1 MNKTAFTN
9 FPICDNFLKTKH
21 ALMRSMVLV
30 LVLFTS
36 SISALYSQPPTGST
50 ITFEDG
56 AIRLLVASSS
66 SPSAANIDG
75 KALTVAVNNTSGN
88 HLIAV
93 NNTFATVT
101 GGADLGVIATN
112 VSGGVASYFTL
123 KSDNNTHNWGV
134 TSLHF
139 GIALGAGQNV
149 TVQGYDDG
157 VAVSGTIVRALSA
170 GPNNFA
176 LVSSDFTTAG
186 GFTNIDEIRFTLL
199 TPVPSD
205 FAIDDVLLAA
215 AVAANNAPTIGGT
228 SAGQAVNDNATISP
242 FSAITVADGDG
253 DNVTATITLDNNAK
267 GVITGADAGAG
278 PYTMTSK
285 TPAAMQ
291 TALRALVFNPTDN
304 RTATS
309 ETTTFTVVVNDG
321 TVDATNNTT
330 TVISSAVAPTVT
342 SVTVPSNATYIAG
355 GNLDFT
361 VNFSENVTVNTGG
374 GTPQMSITIGATTRQ
389 AVYQSGSGSGALLFR
404 YIIQAGELDTDGIA
418 VGTLSANGG
427 TLRDAGAKDATLTL
441 NSVGVTT
448 AVLVDAV
455 APTVTSVTVPS
466 NATYLAGGNLDFTVN
481 FSEN

>member
-1 MNKTAFTN
+1 MMNKVNKEFMNKTAFTN

-93 NNTFATVT
+93 GNSFATVT

-112 VSGGVASYFTL
+112 VGGVASYFTL

-157 VAVSGTIVRALSA
+157 VAVSGTIVKALSA

-186 GFTNIDEIRFTLL
+186 GFTNIDEIRFTLT
-199 TPVPSD
+199 TPVASD

-215 AVAANNAPTIGGT
+215 ASVPCAAPT
-228 SAGQAVNDNATISP
+228 
-242 FSAITVADGDG
+242 
-253 DNVTATITLDNNAK
+253 
-267 GVITGADAGAG
+267 
-278 PYTMTSK
+278 
-285 TPAAMQ
+285 AA
-291 TALRALVFNPTDN
+291 A
-304 RTATS
+304 
-309 ETTTFTVVVNDG
+309 
-321 TVDATNNTT
+321 
-330 TVISSAVAPTVT
+330 
-342 SVTVPSNATYIAG
+342 
-355 GNLDFT
+355 
-361 VNFSENVTVNTGG
+361 
-374 GTPQMSITIGATTRQ
+374 
-389 AVYQSGSGSGALLFR
+389 
-404 YIIQAGELDTDGIA
+404 
-418 VGTLSANGG
+418 
-427 TLRDAGAKDATLTL
+427 
-441 NSVGVTT
+441 T
-448 AVLVDAV
+448 AVVFG
-455 APTVTSVTVPS
+455 TETST
-466 NATYLAGGNLDFTVN
+466 T
-481 FSEN
+481 